1 MALTTIRMGMLSI
14 SNICSGS
21 SIYSICNKMI
31 RTTSC
36 MRCTINYICSPISR
50 IKYTNPAAIQS
61 VYLYGQRHRGGG
73 CHKPLL
79 PGQIGLEEGKVST
92 SRGGRCCVE
101 HFVEAHNPAMDPW
114 LFKTVS
120 SSGFWAPYPKI
131 FPVNPLVTS
140 SKSPIKDLLKSCPT
154 FGCFSDRVYKYGKI
168 N

>member
-36 MRCTINYICSPISR
+36 MRCTTSSICSPISR
-50 IKYTNPAAIQS
+50 TKYINPAAIHS

-92 SRGGRCCVE
+92 SRCGRRYVE
-101 HFVEAHNPAMDPW
+101 HFAEAEAHNPAMDPW
-114 LFKTVS
+114 LFKTLS
-120 SSGFWAPYPKI
+120 SSGFWAPYLKI

-140 SKSPIKDLLKSCPT
+140 SKSPIRPFKILPNFRLLL
-154 FGCFSDRVYKYGKI
+154 
-168 N
+168 

>member
-1 MALTTIRMGMLSI
+1 
-14 SNICSGS
+14 
-21 SIYSICNKMI
+21 MI

-101 HFVEAHNPAMDPW
+101 HLVEATTWPW
-114 LFKTVS
+114 IPSYSRPCLVVDFGHLTRKFFPLILWYFIEESHKRPFKILPNFRLLLGS
-120 SSGFWAPYPKI
+120 S
-131 FPVNPLVTS
+131 V
-140 SKSPIKDLLKSCPT
+140 
-154 FGCFSDRVYKYGKI
+154 
-168 N
+168 